1 MRMPRQK
8 SLLNKV
14 ELRALEILH
23 EHNFQGK
30 ELAWEIALAKA
41 VSEQRRRKSNT
52 GSKVRLF

>member
-1 MRMPRQK
+1 MPHSK

-23 EHNFQGK
+23 EYTFQGR

-41 VSEQRRRKSNT
+41 VAEERRKKLAT

>member
-1 MRMPRQK
+1 MSYSK

-23 EHNFQGK
+23 EYTFQGR

-41 VSEQRRRKSNT
+41 LTEERKRKLGT